1 MTTAFAKGFQLRRG
15 AIATSYSVPSNNIVV
30 VGADKENMAFAVEH
44 LAKMQGGFVV
54 VDDGKVLAEVSLR
67 IGGIMSAEPYEN
79 LLEDVEKANA
89 AARSLGC
96 PLPHPF
102 FTMAQ
107 TVLLSLP
114 EVGLTDRGVVDV
126 AAGKLVDVLE
136 D

>member
-1 MTTAFAKGFQLRRG
+1 MTQRRRL
-15 AIATSYSVPSNNIVV
+15 V
-30 VGADKENMAFAVEH
+30 
-44 LAKMQGGFVV
+44 
-54 VDDGKVLAEVSLR
+54 KVLAEVSLR
-67 IGGIMSAEPYEN
+67 IGGIMSAEPYED
-79 LLEDVEKANA
+79 LLEDVETANA

-126 AAGKLVDVLE
+126 AWGKSEPPLIPLNNHPLPLYTTFYHLYVYSNTELGK
-136 D
+136 